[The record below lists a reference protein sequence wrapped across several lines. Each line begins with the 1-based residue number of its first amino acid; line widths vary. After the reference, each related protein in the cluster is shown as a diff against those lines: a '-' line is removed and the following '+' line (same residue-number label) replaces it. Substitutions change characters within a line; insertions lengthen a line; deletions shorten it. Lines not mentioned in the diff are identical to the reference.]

1 MNWMRAVTPAG
12 WPAERAS
19 WIAWSSGLGGGVGPP
34 PPAATVPQW
43 PLQGVGGR
51 VVEGAAVISNG
62 RMGTRLRYI
71 DGSRVALAYLVE
83 NVSSVS
89 VTIASITL
97 PSVIRSPVRLIGVR
111 LGRLLESGEA
121 ALRAWLVAPTMLA
134 SPASYTLRPHEKLAV
149 QENFQIGGCR
159 AFVPGSTH
167 TYDDA
172 FRLDLRI
179 ANGEISGLPLNLS
192 GDTLTITVPA
202 GGKCRR

>member
-83 NVSSVS
+83 NVSSVP

-111 LGRLLESGEA
+111 LGRRLEGGEA

-134 SPASYTLRPHEKLAV
+134 SPASYTLRPHEKVAL

-159 AFVPGSTH
+159 VFVPGSAH
-167 TYDDA
+167 AYDDA

-179 ANGEISGLPLNLS
+179 GNGEIGGLPLNLS

-202 GGKCRR
+202 ADRCRR